1 MSRRTKVKV
10 RKVLRTSKTIINNLS
25 KGAGYAL
32 RN

>member
-1 MSRRTKVKV
+1 MNKRSKVKV
-10 RKVLRTSKTIINNLS
+10 RKVLRGSKAVINELG

>member
-1 MSRRTKVKV
+1 MSKRTRVKV
-10 RKVLRTSKTIINNLS
+10 RKVLRKSKAIVSELG

>member
-1 MSRRTKVKV
+1 MLKIIREV
-10 RKVLRTSKTIINNLS
+10 RKVLRGSKAVINELG

>member
-1 MSRRTKVKV
+1 MSKRTRVKARR
-10 RKVLRTSKTIINNLS
+10 VLRKSKAVINELS

>member
-1 MSRRTKVKV
+1 MSKRTRVKV
-10 RKVLRTSKTIINNLS
+10 RKVLRKSKTIVNELS